1 MVIILIM
8 FVTDFRP
15 EKETEM
21 LFDRCA
27 STFVC
32 CWHLCEE
39 EARSLTVL
47 PEYQN
52 ERMFFSRL
60 EGEEE
65 CRYYPNSDGKKYI
78 CGKNSVPFDSFRL
91 RQTSQQRHKNSR
103 TSYMAKSISSN
114 TNWIKMKPRN
124 GQLKTEMVLFAANFD
139 MEFEKADSIV
149 FRVKMLTTIGNYCF
163 DMVDATCA
171 THFWSKTQL
180 EDVRLYLPGR
190 RSRWYVI
197 EL

>member
-1 MVIILIM
+1 MGKNIFVEKIPCPLIH
-8 FVTDFRP
+8 
-15 EKETEM
+15 
-21 LFDRCA
+21 
-27 STFVC
+27 FVC
-32 CWHLCEE
+32 
-39 EARSLTVL
+39 V
-47 PEYQN
+47 
-52 ERMFFSRL
+52 
-60 EGEEE
+60 
-65 CRYYPNSDGKKYI
+65 K
-78 CGKNSVPFDSFRL
+78 
-91 RQTSQQRHKNSR
+91 SQQRHKNSR